1 MNESLNSRFIDCL
14 DLEKI
19 REKVTV
25 RPEPVGNLADLDYL
39 IAADVF
45 SSALKSIFIPN
56 EFCLSFIKE
65 MSTQAWL
72 HSQSLFSSEQGY
84 VSRIYSPPDIE
95 VSPVCLTGL
104 AGVGK
109 SQTIAALRKVL
120 PPPMEFSC
128 DHFNSNIELISYWYA
143 SARGKAGGRQ
153 MLSDF
158 LSSQKITSRN
168 AAQLLVDCRR
178 RVNRDGVSML
188 ILEETQHIST
198 GNGASKV
205 TDILLTMAG
214 IGPPMVYV
222 SNYSL
227 VHKLR
232 ARNNEDKQRLLS
244 NPRIML
250 PDDPVGSDW
259 KKYIQECIR
268 VSNGHLQGDLGV
280 LARDIYTATFGIKRL
295 VVLLL
300 KQALIE
306 ARASGRSS
314 ITVHDLEAAYL
325 SPAYATN
332 KEDVEELN
340 KLELQRQGSRRRL
353 DLVCPFKVPVK
364 LKRNVVEFACSA
376 RDSKVNKMVF
386 DSSLNAAERSAL
398 KEIESIQPKCAA
410 SRPPKSPRIP
420 KASDEDLVGAFH
432 QYVESLGS
440 SPKKPK

>member
-1 MNESLNSRFIDCL
+1 MNESLSSRFIGCL
-14 DLEKI
+14 DLETI

-25 RPEPVGNLADLDYL
+25 RPEPVGNLSDLDYL
-39 IAADVF
+39 VSAEIF

-56 EFCLSFIKE
+56 DFCLSFIKE
-65 MSTQAWL
+65 MATQAWL
-72 HSQSLFSSEQGY
+72 HSQSLFSTEREY
-84 VSRIYSPPDIE
+84 LTKIYSPPDVE
-95 VSPVCLTGL
+95 VAPVCLTGL

-109 SQTIAALRKVL
+109 SQTVAALRKVL
-120 PPPMEFSC
+120 PPPMEFSSN
-128 DHFNSNIELISYWYA
+128 HFNKSIELVSYWYA

-153 MLSDF
+153 ILSDF
-158 LSSQKITSRN
+158 LSDQKINSRN
-168 AAQLLVDCRR
+168 AAQLLIDCRR
-178 RVNRDGVSML
+178 RVNRDGVSLL

-198 GNGASKV
+198 GSGASKV

-214 IGPPMVYV
+214 IGPPMLFV

-244 NPRIML
+244 SPRIML
-250 PDDPVGSDW
+250 PDDPESSDW
-259 KKYIQECIR
+259 KRYIKECIR
-268 VSNGHLQGDLGV
+268 VSNGHLQGDLGK
-280 LARDIYTATFGIKRL
+280 LAHEIYKATFGIKRL

-306 ARASGRSS
+306 ARASNRNC
-314 ITVHDLEAAYL
+314 INTYDIEMAYR

-340 KLELQRQGSRRRL
+340 ILELQQRGSRRRL
-353 DLVCPFKVPVK
+353 DLVCPFEIPVK
-364 LKRNVVEFACSA
+364 LKKNVVEFARSA
-376 RDSKVNKMVF
+376 RDSRVNNKAF
-386 DSSLNAAERSAL
+386 DSALNAAERSAL
-398 KEIESIQPKCAA
+398 KEIEPVQPKGAA
-410 SRPPKSPRIP
+410 SRTPKSPRTP
-420 KASDEDLVGAFH
+420 KASDDDLVGAFH